1 MKKLELIINLSL
13 AIFMF
18 FAGAII
24 LFLSIKWNFT
34 GMRFAFSIAI
44 FFLLELLA
52 GLIINDIIFHNKNN
66 KQ

>member
-1 MKKLELIINLSL
+1 MKKLELIINLFL
-13 AIFMF
+13 AISIFV
-18 FAGAII
+18 AGAII

-34 GMRFAFSIAI
+34 GMRFAFSIVI
-44 FFLLELLA
+44 SFLFELVA